1 MQCYSELTP
10 PTAVSHAINLPLLS
24 AQSSNLVVA
33 KASVLQVFETKT
45 ITSEVDI
52 PQPSTLQSTKPTAHY
67 DSRINDDEGL
77 ESSFLGGDAAFQ
89 KSDRAH
95 NTKLVLVAEVFLS
108 GTITGLAR
116 IKTKSTVSGGESLL
130 VLFKDAKLSLLEWDP
145 ERHDLT
151 TISIHYYEQ
160 EDLQGSPWAPPLN
173 DCVNFLAAD
182 PGSRCAALKF
192 GPRNLAILPFKQ
204 ADEED
209 ITMDDWDEELDGPRP
224 VKQDLPSAVVNGI
237 SNIEDT
243 PYSPSF
249 VLRTSR
255 LDPNLIHPIDL
266 AFLHEYREPTFG
278 ILSSKLAPSAA
289 VGRKDHLSFMVFN
302 LDIQQESHTPIL
314 SVGGLPQDLFR
325 VIAVPAPVGGAL
337 LVGANELIHIDQSGA
352 TNGVGVNPFTKQ
364 CTDFTLNDQSS
375 LGLRLEG
382 CSLDFISPET
392 GQMLLVLSDGRLA
405 TLDFQVDGRRV
416 SGLLLKLVGPE
427 SGGNI
432 IPYRVSCLTRLGRN
446 TIFAASEEGDS
457 VVFGWTRKQGQAS
470 RKKPRPQDTAVDFE
484 DLEDEDFEDED
495 DLYADTPAVAQITNG
510 TAASKGGELAFRI
523 HDKLTSIA
531 PIRDIT
537 YGRASFANDEEEEQ
551 NSSGVRSELQLVA
564 AVGTGRAGSLA
575 IMNREIQPKVVGRF
589 EFPEARG
596 VWTMN
601 AQKPVPKSLQ
611 AEKGEAA
618 VGNEYDPSTQFDRFM
633 IVAKVDLDNYETS
646 DVYALTAA
654 GFESLT
660 GTEFEPAA
668 GFTVEAG
675 MMANHRRIIQV
686 LKSEVRIYDGDL
698 GLAMILPMEDE
709 ETGAEPRV
717 LSASIC
723 DPYLLLIRDDS
734 SALVAQMS
742 SDDELEELEKPD
754 GKLKSTKW
762 ASGCLYADSK
772 GIFGSASQDKEQRQI
787 FMFLLSATGS
797 FHIYALPDLST
808 PVYSTEGLCYIPPI
822 LTPEWVVRRGAAKET
837 MTEILVADLGDAT
850 SKTPHLVLRHDND
863 DLTIYEPHRNTK
875 SNASELPS
883 SLFFRKVPNHS
894 FAKSFEEPTDDDD
907 TTDEPRKMPLRALD
921 NVGGYSTVFL
931 PGSSPSFVIK
941 SSKSTPKVIGIQGT
955 GVRTLSSFHT
965 EGCERGFI
973 YADSEGMSRV
983 TQLPTDCTFSEV
995 GMSLQKVAL
1004 GVDTDSV
1011 AFNSRAEVYAIGCNV
1026 EEEFELPKD
1035 EDSNPQQAPTWMK
1048 EKITFKPVAERGAL
1062 KLITPHAWTVI
1073 DEVEMESC
1081 EIITCVKALN
1091 LEVSETTHE
1100 RRELIVVGTA
1110 ISRGEDLPIRGRIH
1124 VYDVATVIPEPGRPE
1139 TDKKFK
1145 LVAKEDI
1152 PRGGVTAISGVGTQ
1166 GFVLVVHGQKCTV
1179 RGLKEDGSLLPV
1191 AFMDMSNYVTSVKEI
1206 PSTGLLAMSDAF
1218 KGVWFTGYT
1227 EEPYKMMLFGKSNTK
1242 LEVMNCEFVPDGK
1255 DLFILAADV
1264 DSNIHI
1270 FQFDP
1275 EHPKSLQGHLLLHRT
1290 SFNVG
1295 AHLPVK
1301 SMLLPRVPLANSQPQ
1316 ENGHLTNGNTPN
1328 TISPHS
1334 ILFASPTGS
1343 LATLTSVSETSY
1355 RRLSSLMSQLINTLP
1370 HPAGLNPKAYRMP
1383 PSATQTKASMGPGV
1397 DAGGGRNIVDGAVL
1411 ARWMELASGRRAEIA
1426 GRVGYSGAE
1435 EVRAELEGVLGWS
1448 GLNYF

>member
-10 PTAVSHAINLPLLS
+10 PTAVSHSIALPLLS
-24 AQSSNLVVA
+24 AQSNNLVVA
-33 KASVLQVFETKT
+33 KASVLQIFETKT
-45 ITSEVDI
+45 VTSEVDV
-52 PQPSTLQSTKPTAHY
+52 PQASNLHSTKPNTHY

-95 NTKLVLVAEVFLS
+95 NTKLVLVAEVSVS
-108 GTITGLAR
+108 GTVTGLAR
-116 IKTKSTVSGGESLL
+116 IKTKSTVSGGEALL
-130 VLFKDAKLSLLEWDP
+130 VLFKDAKLSLLEWDL

-192 GPRNLAILPFKQ
+192 GSRNLAILPFKQ

-209 ITMDDWDEELDGPRP
+209 IAMDDWDEELDGPRP
-224 VKQDLPSAVVNGI
+224 VKQDQPSAVVNGI

-302 LDIQQESHTPIL
+302 LDIQQASHTPIL

-416 SGLLLKLVGPE
+416 SGLLLKLVAPE

-432 IPYRVSCLTRLGRN
+432 IPYRVSCLSRLGRN
-446 TIFAASEEGDS
+446 TIFAGSEEGDS
-457 VVFGWTRKQGQAS
+457 VVFGWTRKQGLAS
-470 RKKPRPQDTAVDFE
+470 RRKPRPQDASLDLE
-484 DLEDEDFEDED
+484 DLEEDDFDDED
-495 DLYADTPAVAQITNG
+495 DLYAETPAVTQAANG
-510 TAASKGGELAFRI
+510 FATAKGGEAVFRI
-523 HDKLTSIA
+523 HDTLTSIA

-537 YGRASFANDEEEEQ
+537 YGKASFPSDDEEEQ
-551 NSSGVRSELQLVA
+551 NMSGVRSDLQLVA

-611 AEKGEAA
+611 AEKGGAA
-618 VGNEYDPSTQFDRFM
+618 VGNDYDSSAQYDRFM

-675 MMANHRRIIQV
+675 MMANYRRIIQV

-734 SALVAQMS
+734 SALVAEMS
-742 SDDELEELEKPD
+742 SDDELEELEKPE
-754 GKLKSTKW
+754 GKLRSTKW
-762 ASGCLYADSK
+762 VSGCLYADNT
-772 GIFGSASQDKEQRQI
+772 GIFGDPQQQNGQKRI
-787 FMFLLSATGS
+787 FMFLLSSTGS
-797 FHIYALPDLST
+797 FQIYALPDLSA

-837 MTEILVADLGDAT
+837 VTEILVADLGDTT
-850 SKTPHLVLRHDND
+850 SKTPHLILRHAND
-863 DLTIYEPHRNTK
+863 DLTIYEPHRNSK
-875 SNASELPS
+875 SNANDLTS
-883 SLFFRKVPNHS
+883 SLFFRKATNQS
-894 FAKSFEEPTDDDD
+894 FAKSIEEPTDDDD
-907 TTDEPRKMPLRALD
+907 TTDEPRKMPLRAID

-931 PGSSPSFVIK
+931 PGSSPSFIIK

-995 GMSLQKVAL
+995 GMSLQKVPLA
-1004 GVDTDSV
+1004 VDTDSV

-1062 KLITPHAWTVI
+1062 KLITPHTWTVI
-1073 DEVEMESC
+1073 DEVEMEPC
-1081 EIITCVKALN
+1081 EIVTCVKALN
-1091 LEVSETTHE
+1091 LEISETTHE
-1100 RRELIVVGTA
+1100 RSELIVVGTA
-1110 ISRGEDLPIRGRIH
+1110 ISRGEDLPIRGRIY

-1242 LEVMNCEFVPDGK
+1242 LEVLNCEFVPDGK
-1255 DLFILAADV
+1255 DLFILAVDV
-1264 DSNIHI
+1264 DANIHM

-1301 SMLLPRVPLANSQPQ
+1301 SLLLPRVPLANSQPQ
-1316 ENGHLTNGNTPN
+1316 ENGHLTNGNTAN
-1328 TISPHS
+1328 TISPHT

-1397 DAGGGRNIVDGAVL
+1397 DAGGGRNIVDGVVL

-1426 GRVGYSGAE
+1426 GRVGYSGSE
-1435 EVRAELEGVLGWS
+1435 EVRADLEGVLGWS
-1448 GLNYF
+1448 GLGYF

>member
-10 PTAVSHAINLPLLS
+10 PTAVSHSIALPLLS
-24 AQSSNLVVA
+24 AQSNNLVVA
-33 KASVLQVFETKT
+33 KASVLQIFETK
-45 ITSEVDI
+45 IVTSEVDV
-52 PQPSTLQSTKPTAHY
+52 PQASNLHSTKPNTHY

-89 KSDRAH
+89 KADRAH
-95 NTKLVLVAEVFLS
+95 NTKLVLVAEVSVS
-108 GTITGLAR
+108 GTVTGLAR
-116 IKTKSTVSGGESLL
+116 IKTKNTVSGGEALL
-130 VLFKDAKLSLLEWDP
+130 VQFKDAKLSLLEWDP

-192 GPRNLAILPFKQ
+192 GSRNLAILPFKQ

-209 ITMDDWDEELDGPRP
+209 IAMDDWDEELDGPRP

-278 ILSSKLAPSAA
+278 ILSSKLAPSAS

-302 LDIQQESHTPIL
+302 LDIQQASHTPIL

-416 SGLLLKLVGPE
+416 SGLLLKLVAPE

-432 IPYRVSCLTRLGRN
+432 IPYRVSCLSRLGRN
-446 TIFAASEEGDS
+446 TIFAGSEEGDS
-457 VVFGWTRKQGQAS
+457 VVFGWTRKQGQTS
-470 RKKPRPQDTAVDFE
+470 RRKPRPQDASVDLE
-484 DLEDEDFEDED
+484 DLEEEDFEDED
-495 DLYADTPAVAQITNG
+495 DLYADTPAVTQAANG
-510 TAASKGGELAFRI
+510 IAAAKGGEVVFRI
-523 HDKLTSIA
+523 HDKFTSIA

-537 YGRASFANDEEEEQ
+537 YGKASFPSDDEEEQ
-551 NSSGVRSELQLVA
+551 NMSGVRSDLQLVA

-611 AEKGEAA
+611 AEKGGAA
-618 VGNEYDPSTQFDRFM
+618 VGNDYDPSAQYDRFM

-734 SALVAQMS
+734 SALVAEMS
-742 SDDELEELEKPD
+742 SDDELEELEKPE
-754 GKLKSTKW
+754 GKLRSTKW
-762 ASGCLYADSK
+762 VSGD
-772 GIFGSASQDKEQRQI
+772 
-787 FMFLLSATGS
+787 T
-797 FHIYALPDLST
+797 
-808 PVYSTEGLCYIPPI
+808 
-822 LTPEWVVRRGAAKET
+822 
-837 MTEILVADLGDAT
+837 T
-850 SKTPHLVLRHDND
+850 SKTPHLILRHAND
-863 DLTIYEPHRNTK
+863 DLTIYEPHRNSK
-875 SNASELPS
+875 SNANDLTS
-883 SLFFRKVPNHS
+883 SLFIRKVTNQS
-894 FAKSFEEPTDDDD
+894 FAKSIEEPTDDDD
-907 TTDEPRKMPLRALD
+907 TTDEPRKMPLRAID

-931 PGSSPSFVIK
+931 PGSSPSFIIK

-995 GMSLQKVAL
+995 GMSLQKVPL
-1004 GVDTDSV
+1004 GADTDSV
-1011 AFNSRAEVYAIGCNV
+1011 AFNSRAEVYAIGCNT

-1048 EKITFKPVAERGAL
+1048 EKITFKPVAERGTL
-1062 KLITPHAWTVI
+1062 KLITPHTWTVI
-1073 DEVEMESC
+1073 DEVEMEPC
-1081 EIITCVKALN
+1081 EIVTCVKALN
-1091 LEVSETTHE
+1091 LEISETTHE
-1100 RRELIVVGTA
+1100 RSELIVVGTA
-1110 ISRGEDLPIRGRIH
+1110 ISRGEDLPIRGRIY

-1242 LEVMNCEFVPDGK
+1242 LEVLNCEFVPDGK
-1255 DLFILAADV
+1255 DLFILAVDV
-1264 DSNIHI
+1264 DANIHI

-1301 SMLLPRVPLANSQPQ
+1301 SLLLPRVPLANSQPQ
-1316 ENGHLTNGNTPN
+1316 ENGHLTNGNTAN
-1328 TISPHS
+1328 TVPPHT

-1426 GRVGYSGAE
+1426 GRVGYSGSE
-1435 EVRAELEGVLGWS
+1435 EVRADLEGVLGWS
-1448 GLNYF
+1448 GLGYF

>member
-10 PTAVSHAINLPLLS
+10 PTAVSHSIALPLLS

-33 KASVLQVFETKT
+33 KASVLQIFETRT
-45 ITSEVDI
+45 ITSEIDV
-52 PQPSTLQSTKPTAHY
+52 PQASSLHSTKPNAHY
-67 DSRINDDEGL
+67 DSRINDDDGL

-95 NTKLVLVAEVFLS
+95 NTKLILVAEVSLS

-116 IKTKSTVSGGESLL
+116 IKTKNTVSGGEALL

-160 EDLQGSPWAPPLN
+160 EDLQGSPWAPPLS

-192 GPRNLAILPFKQ
+192 GSRNLAILPFKQ

-209 ITMDDWDEELDGPRP
+209 IAMDDWDEELDGPRP

-314 SVGGLPQDLFR
+314 SVGGLPQDLFK

-337 LVGANELIHIDQSGA
+337 LVGANELVHIDQSGA

-364 CTDFTLNDQSS
+364 CTDFTLNDQSY

-416 SGLLLKLVGPE
+416 SGLLLKLVSPE
-427 SGGNI
+427 SGGAI
-432 IPYRVSCLTRLGRN
+432 IPYRVSCLSRLGRN

-457 VVFGWTRKQGQAS
+457 VVLGWTRKQGQAS
-470 RKKPRPQDTAVDFE
+470 RRKPRPQDTSLELE

-495 DLYADTPAVAQITNG
+495 DLYAETPAVTQITNG
-510 TAASKGGELAFRI
+510 AAASKGGEMVFRI

-537 YGRASFANDEEEEQ
+537 YGKASFPSDEEEEQ
-551 NSSGVRSELQLVA
+551 NLSGVRSNLQLVA
-564 AVGTGRAGSLA
+564 AVGTGQAGSLA

-611 AEKGEAA
+611 AEKGGPA
-618 VGNEYDPSTQFDRFM
+618 VGNDYDPSAQYDRFM

-734 SALVAQMS
+734 SALIAEMS
-742 SDDELEELEKPD
+742 SDDELEEIEKTD

-762 ASGCLYADSK
+762 ASGCLYADTTGRFGNAPEEK
-772 GIFGSASQDKEQRQI
+772 GQKRI
-787 FMFLLSATGS
+787 FMFLLK
-797 FHIYALPDLST
+797 
-808 PVYSTEGLCYIPPI
+808 
-822 LTPEWVVRRGAAKET
+822 WVVRRGAAKET
-837 MTEILVADLGDAT
+837 VTEILVADLGDTT
-850 SKTPHLVLRHDND
+850 SKAPHLILRHVND
-863 DLTIYEPHRNTK
+863 DVTIYEPHKNAK
-875 SNASELPS
+875 STTNDLTS
-883 SLFFRKVPNHS
+883 SLFFRKVPNS
-894 FAKSFEEPTDDDD
+894 SLAKSVEEPTDDDD
-907 TTDEPRKMPLRALD
+907 TTDEFRRMPLRALE

-931 PGSSPSFVIK
+931 PGSSPSFIIK
-941 SSKSTPKVIGIQGT
+941 SSKSTPKVVGIQGT

-983 TQLPTDCTFSEV
+983 TQLPNDCTFSEI
-995 GMSLQKVAL
+995 GMSLQKVSL

-1048 EKITFKPVAERGAL
+1048 EKITFKPIAERGAL
-1062 KLITPHAWTVI
+1062 KLITPHTWTVI
-1073 DEVEMESC
+1073 DEVEMEPC

-1091 LEVSETTHE
+1091 LEISETTHE
-1100 RRELIVVGTA
+1100 RSELIVVGTA

-1139 TDKKFK
+1139 TDKRFK

-1242 LEVMNCEFVPDGK
+1242 LEVLNCEFVPDGK
-1255 DLFILAADV
+1255 DLFILAVDV
-1264 DSNIHI
+1264 DGNIHI

-1295 AHLPVK
+1295 AHVPVK
-1301 SMLLPRVPLANSQPQ
+1301 SMLLPRVPLPNSQPQ
-1316 ENGHLTNGNTPN
+1316 ENGHLTNGIAAN
-1328 TISPHS
+1328 TISPHT

-1343 LATLTSVSETSY
+1343 LATLISVSETSY

-1397 DAGGGRNIVDGAVL
+1397 DAGGGRNIVDGVVL

-1426 GRVGYSGAE
+1426 GRVGYSGSE
-1435 EVRAELEGVLGWS
+1435 EVRSELEGVLGWS
-1448 GLNYF
+1448 GLSYF